1 MNETIAKIQSYLKEL
16 QGSTDKYIA
25 EAPALIDRLYATNST
40 TGGKRRPEKVNDSSF
55 LYIRSYGTDLGVRP
69 FSNITF
75 WNSPD
80 ITVTPMANPGAP
92 TTALQAGQQYN
103 IQCTVNNR
111 GDITVPTAKVEFF
124 LCTPSLGF
132 DTRYAENIALTQ
144 LDSFLL
150 PLSSGSVNVPFDVQN
165 HQAGHRCLFARTY
178 SFSPLDKP
186 ISLYGLDPTIDRH
199 IGQKNLNITG
209 QAQNYNFQLIHTAN
223 AQENI
228 KFVPLSKD
236 EIIGL
241 QHPALGNFRFRENAA
256 DLVSKLVPVLESKGA
271 ENVTLKAGRAG
282 FDVISQSKEGMSVE
296 RQQAIQKQVDAAIAQ
311 IYRGAAPANSF
322 KALFKEFNA
331 IFDSNKCSK
340 FNLKIP
346 DFGLAAGEAIAV
358 NIVNTNVGTGK
369 VKGGITLIITG
380 NK

>member
-1 MNETIAKIQSYLKEL
+1 MNETIANIQAYLKEL
-16 QGSTDKYIA
+16 QSSTEKYTA
-25 EAPALIDRLYATNST
+25 EAPALVSRLYAAANT

-55 LYIRSYGTDLGVRP
+55 LYIRSYSNDIGIRP

-80 ITVTPMANPGAP
+80 ITITPVANPGAP
-92 TTALQAGQQYN
+92 TTQLQAGQQYN

-111 GDITVPTAKVEFF
+111 GDIIVPAAKVEFF

-144 LDSFLL
+144 LNTMLL
-150 PLSSGSVNVPFDVQN
+150 PLGSGSVNVPFDVQN

-186 ISLYGLDPTIDRH
+186 LSLYGLDPTLDRH

-209 QAQNYNFQLIHTAN
+209 QAQNYNFQLIHAAN
-223 AQENI
+223 ALENI
-228 KFVPLSKD
+228 KFVALTKD
-236 EIIGL
+236 EILAL
-241 QHPALGNFRFRENAA
+241 QHPALANFRFRENTA
-256 DLVSKLVPVLESKGA
+256 DLVSKLVPVLDSKGA
-271 ENVTLKAGRAG
+271 ENVTVKAGRTG
-282 FDVISQSKEGMSVE
+282 FDVTSQSKEGMSVD
-296 RQQAIQKQVDAAIAQ
+296 RQQAIQRQVDAAIRQ
-311 IYRGAAPANSF
+311 IASGAAPATSF
-322 KALFKEFNA
+322 KALFKEFNS

-340 FNLKIP
+340 FSLKIP
-346 DFGLAAGEAIAV
+346 DFGLVPGEAIAV